1 MAGEAAP
8 PPPSTNLA
16 PPSERGNIPGESSEQ
31 HADAFGEAFT
41 DLDKAFG
48 VAPGESPP
56 AKIPPE
62 RPAPAKPP
70 EAPKPAAAKPAPK
83 PGEPQRGPD
92 GKFLPVKEPAKP
104 GEQPKPEEKPAEP
117 PIEKMAPAELRKA
130 YEGLRRKLSALEEER
145 KKPAEA
151 APIEPQEDPEKLQLT
166 ERLTEREKRL
176 QALEEE
182 LQYTAYEKSQEY
194 KEKYEQPF
202 ISAWKMGQ
210 DRAARLKVA
219 EQKDALDEVIQPA
232 RQGTAEDFNTL
243 MQIQDDDEAAEWAH
257 KLFGP
262 AKASSVLY
270 HRERVQEANFAKHK
284 ALEDYKTNGVEREKQ
299 RQVMLENQTKAIRTL
314 YQKTMAAAIDKYPQ
328 FFKPLDD
335 DPKTKALLAKG
346 MRLADRA
353 LGDMS
358 LLEGE
363 KPMSGEERIKLQA
376 AMRNCF
382 GSFQNLTYQL
392 QKERTLR
399 TDLEKKLADFEASVP
414 RGGDGRGAGQPG
426 AGRGDDSDTPESA
439 FDAAFGT

>member
-1 MAGEAAP
+1 MAGETAP
-8 PPPSTNLA
+8 PPPSPNLA
-16 PPSERGNIPGESSEQ
+16 PPSERGNIPAESSEQ

-48 VAPGESPP
+48 VEPGGSPP

-62 RPAPAKPP
+62 RPAPAKSPEPP
-70 EAPKPAAAKPAPK
+70 KQPAAKPTPK
-83 PGEPQRGPD
+83 QGPD
-92 GKFLPVKEPAKP
+92 GKFLPQKEPAKP
-104 GEQPKPEEKPAEP
+104 GEQPTPDKPTEA

-145 KKPAEA
+145 KKPTEA
-151 APIEPQEDPEKLQLT
+151 PPTEPQEDPEKLQLT

-176 QALEEE
+176 EALEQD
-182 LQYTAYEKSQEY
+182 LRYTAYEKSQEY

-202 ISAWKMGQ
+202 ISAWKSGQ
-210 DRAARLKVA
+210 DRAARLKIA
-219 EQKDALDEVIQPA
+219 ETKDEFGDVTTPA

-243 MQIQDDDEAAEWAH
+243 MHIQDDDDAAEWAA
-257 KLFGP
+257 KTFGP
-262 AKASSVLY
+262 AKAPVLLY
-270 HRERVQEANFAKHK
+270 HRERVQEANNAKYH
-284 ALEDYKTNGVEREKQ
+284 ALEEFKTNGAEREKQ
-299 RQVMLENQTKAIRTL
+299 RQHMLESQTKAVRTL

-353 LGDMS
+353 LGDTS
-358 LLEGE
+358 LLDGE

-392 QKERTLR
+392 QKERGLR
-399 TDLEKKLADFEASVP
+399 ADLEKKLADFEASVP
-414 RGGDGRGAGQPG
+414 KGGDGRSGGAQGAGAQG
-426 AGRGDDSDTPESA
+426 ESDSPESA
-439 FDAAFGT
+439 FDAHFGT